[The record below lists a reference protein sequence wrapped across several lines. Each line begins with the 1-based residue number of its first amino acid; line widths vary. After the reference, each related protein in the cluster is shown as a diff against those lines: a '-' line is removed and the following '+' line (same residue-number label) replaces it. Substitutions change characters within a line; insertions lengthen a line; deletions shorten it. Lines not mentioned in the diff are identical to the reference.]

1 MQTDAKI
8 LKQVE
13 FYFSDSNLPTD
24 KFLTEELKNNEGW
37 LPIATLTRF
46 ARLKALSD
54 DVSVI
59 AEALK
64 KSPELLEVSED
75 SLKVKRKTELPENV
89 DQSPSIIYVKGFPQ
103 VC

>member
-1 MQTDAKI
+1 M
-8 LKQVE
+8 
-13 FYFSDSNLPTD
+13 N
-24 KFLTEELKNNEGW
+24 EELKNNDGW

-59 AEALK
+59 ADALK

-75 SLKVKRKTELPENV
+75 SLKVKRKTDLPENL
-89 DQSPSIIYVKGFPQ
+89 DQTPNMIYIKGFKQVCIIYLCHFHRKTVRSCF
-103 VC
+103 VHS